1 MAGGYGRALAV
12 MVVASFIVVAF
23 FGGVAPGIQPLFDQ
37 IAANDAVTSSSTP
50 VGSDIIS
57 DIQTIVFIIGPMML
71 ILAGVLL
78 PFVFAV
84 RREVFAGRGRR

>member
-1 MAGGYGRALAV
+1 MAYGRAFVV
-12 MVVASFIVVAF
+12 MLVTMFVAAAF
-23 FGGVAPGIQPLFDQ
+23 FGGVAPAIEPVF
-37 IAANDAVTSSSTP
+37 DAVSSNQAVQSGGSP
-50 VGSDIIS
+50 VGAGIIG
-57 DIQTIVFIIGPMML
+57 DIQTIVFILGPMLL

>member
-57 DIQTIVFIIGPMML
+57 DIQTIVFVLGPML
-71 ILAGVLL
+71 VVFAGILL
-78 PFVFAV
+78 PLIFAV
-84 RREVFAGRGRR
+84 RREATLR

>member
-1 MAGGYGRALAV
+1 MAYGRAFVV
-12 MVVASFIVVAF
+12 MLVTMFVAAAF
-23 FGGVAPGIQPLFDQ
+23 FGGVAPAIQPLFGSVES
-37 IAANDAVTSSSTP
+37 NSAVQSGGSP
-50 VGSDIIS
+50 VGVGIIS